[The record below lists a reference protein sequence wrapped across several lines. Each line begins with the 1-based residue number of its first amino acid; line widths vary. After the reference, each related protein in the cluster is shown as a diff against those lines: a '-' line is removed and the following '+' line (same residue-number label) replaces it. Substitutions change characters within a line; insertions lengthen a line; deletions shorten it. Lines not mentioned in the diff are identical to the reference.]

1 VTAYI
6 LSDVIGDDLRVVA
19 SGPTAAAI
27 GSPVDAM
34 HVLKK
39 SNLANRVPSSILAAQ
54 EQPGVLGFCL
64 QILQKPPEIRHPWAA
79 GAISF

>member
-1 VTAYI
+1 MTAYI

-39 SNLANRVPSSILAAQ
+39 SNLANRVPSSILAA
-54 EQPGVLGFCL
+54 LGSDGR
-64 QILQKPPEIRHPWAA
+64 KA
-79 GAISF
+79 GIQSSLTI